1 VFVVAR
7 VSVEPFDQSWKRQDK
22 IMILGRIYWFVN
34 WAVIAAIVA
43 IIALVVLRVL
53 ANQADL
59 NPFGWSSITIRRLT
73 DPFIGPM
80 RRALIGFGV
89 DPKFAPLVTILLAI
103 ILGWF
108 ALQLVASI
116 SNTLAGIL
124 FSLEKHSFVGLIGYV
139 LYGLVSLY
147 ILLIFIRII
156 FSWGM
161 ASYSNRVMRFLV
173 NTTEP
178 MLGPL
183 RRRVPLVGTFDISPI
198 VAFIILW
205 LIQAAI
211 VGTLLKGMPIQFFA

>member
-1 VFVVAR
+1 
-7 VSVEPFDQSWKRQDK
+7 
-22 IMILGRIYWFVN
+22 MLILGRIYWFVK

-43 IIALVVLRVL
+43 IIVLIL
-53 ANQADL
+53 MSFIANQADL
-59 NPFGWSSITIRRLT
+59 NTFGWSSLNIRRLT
-73 DPFIGPM
+73 EPIIGPM

-89 DPKFAPLVTILLAI
+89 DPKYAPLVTILLAI
-103 ILGWF
+103 LLGWF
-108 ALQLVASI
+108 ALQLVSSI

-124 FSLEKHSFVGLIGYV
+124 FSLRNHAGVPVIGYV

-147 ILLIFIRII
+147 ILMIFIRII

-198 VAFIILW
+198 VAFVILW
-205 LIQAAI
+205 LLQAAI
-211 VGTLLKGMPIQFFA
+211 AGTLLRGMPIQFFA

>member
-1 VFVVAR
+1 M
-7 VSVEPFDQSWKRQDK
+7 
-22 IMILGRIYWFVN
+22 IILGRIYWFID
-34 WAVIAAIVA
+34 WAVIVAIVA
-43 IIALVVLRVL
+43 VVVLVLLRVL
-53 ANQADL
+53 ANKADL
-59 NPFGWSSITIRRLT
+59 NPFGWSSLTIRRLT

-80 RRALIGFGV
+80 RRALMGFGV
-89 DPKFAPLVTILLAI
+89 DPKFAPLVAILLAV

-116 SNTLAGIL
+116 TNTLAGIM
-124 FSLEKHSFVGLIGYV
+124 FSLAKHSPVALIGYV

-147 ILLIFIRII
+147 VLLIFIRII

-161 ASYSNRVMRFLV
+161 ATYSNRVMRFLV

-205 LIQAAI
+205 LVQAAI
-211 VGTLLKGMPIQFFA
+211 VGTLLQGLPIQFFA